1 MKNKKLTKAQEQ
13 WDKDVPPH
21 LSTKILRGIQFLSRS
36 KNMQDAKSRTDFL
49 KTDMEYSA
57 QEIAY
62 ITLMLCIP
70 IVDKF
75 FDSRKNLDLA
85 KEFIKDIPTP
95 ATIH

>member
-21 LSTKILRGIQFLSRS
+21 LSTKMLRGIQFLSRS
-36 KNMQDAKSRTDFL
+36 KNMQDAKGRVDFL

-57 QEIAY
+57 QEIAF

-85 KEFIKDIPTP
+85 EKFISDIPAPT
-95 ATIH
+95 TIH